1 MDGVLYSA
9 KENRRRRTE
18 RGTMAKLIILNQ
30 EKSTEHELGEFNT
43 LGRHP
48 DNTVQILD
56 RIISKTHCQV
66 VAEDDGYI
74 IRDLGSMNG
83 TYVNGVRVEN
93 MQLSDGDEISI
104 GTTKLVY
111 RTSNLAGRQPPPTP
125 AAMNAQAPRGNSPY
139 PGVPTSRPVT
149 PQQSFFQPPEVLSR
163 VSIMP
168 TGIDSHVM
176 ARLEGEGEIDFRPER
191 EIKDERQLRRDYE
204 KLRIAHELA
213 QAVGLEPDLDR
224 LLGKILDKTFE
235 LLAADRGVILLVNPS
250 SNELEARAVKQKDT
264 EEEEIVL
271 STTIINEVIEKKTAV
286 LSSDAAVDSRFSAA
300 HSIIMQGIRSTMCVP
315 MLHQTQLL
323 GIIHLDSQNIAN
335 AFTEKDLQILTGIA
349 NQAAT
354 AIDNAEKARKLEND
368 ARARRD
374 FEKLLPPEIVEQV
387 MSGEVSLERG
397 GEARDTTVM
406 FTDIRGFT
414 ALSDG
419 ADPQEIVAMLND
431 YFERMVEII
440 HNNRGTLDKFMGDGI
455 MALFGAPLPH
465 PDHAFAAV
473 KASMEMVAEVE
484 RFNSSLLSRGKPP
497 IGVGIGLTTG
507 NVVTGYLGSSR
518 SMEYTAI
525 GDEVNMA
532 SRFCGE
538 AKAGQVLISEET
550 MRRIN
555 TRIESQRISITVKG
569 KRGELIVYEV
579 LGSSKAQSRG
589 PTRPASWM
597 DATNAAGNIPPYR
610 R

>member
-1 MDGVLYSA
+1 
-9 KENRRRRTE
+9 
-18 RGTMAKLIILNQ
+18 MAKLIILNQ
-30 EKSTEHELGEFNT
+30 EKATEHELGEFNT

-66 VAEDDGYI
+66 VAEDGGYI

-93 MQLSDGDEISI
+93 MQLNDGDEISI

-111 RTSNLAGRQPPPTP
+111 RTSQAPAQQSPPPTP
-125 AAMNAQAPRGNSPY
+125 TVTAAQPARNSSPY
-139 PGVPTSRPVT
+139 PGVPTSRPMQPP
-149 PQQSFFQPPEVLSR
+149 PQPQSFFQPPELLSR

-176 ARLEGEGEIDFRPER
+176 ARIEGERERDFRPER

-224 LLGKILDKTFE
+224 LLSKILDKTFE
-235 LLAADRGVILLVNPS
+235 LLAADRGVILLVNPA
-250 SNELEARAVKQKDT
+250 SNELEARAVKQKNA

-286 LSSDAAVDSRFSAA
+286 LSSDAAIDSRFSGA

-387 MSGEVSLERG
+387 MSGEVKLERG

-414 ALSDG
+414 AMSDG

-473 KASMEMVAEVE
+473 KASIEMVAEVE
-484 RFNSSLLSRGKPP
+484 RFNASLISRGKHP

-555 TRIESQRISITVKG
+555 TRMETQRLSVTVKG
-569 KRGELIVYEV
+569 KRGELIVYEA
-579 LGSSKAQSRG
+579 LGHMKAQGRG
-589 PTRPASWM
+589 PTRPAAWM

>member
-1 MDGVLYSA
+1 
-9 KENRRRRTE
+9 
-18 RGTMAKLIILNQ
+18 MAKLIIINQ
-30 EKSTEHELGEFNT
+30 ERSTEYELGEFNT

-66 VAEDDGYI
+66 VAEDGGFI

-83 TYVNGVRVEN
+83 TYVNGVRVEST
-93 MQLSDGDEISI
+93 QLNDGDEISL
-104 GTTKLVY
+104 GTTKLIF
-111 RTSNLAGRQPPPTP
+111 RAGSAPKVAPPVAPAPAAPPAKAAVAPAPPPVP
-125 AAMNAQAPRGNSPY
+125 PSPGPSSRAY
-139 PGVPTSRPVT
+139 PGVSGRAYPSAPL
-149 PQQSFFQPPEVLSR
+149 PPAQPPLSQSGDNLLPR
-163 VSIMP
+163 VTIMP
-168 TGIDSHVM
+168 GNVDSHVR
-176 ARLEGEGEIDFRPER
+176 ARLEGERERDFRPER
-191 EIKDERQLRRDYE
+191 EIKDEKQLRRDYE

-213 QAVGLEPDLDR
+213 NAVGLEPDLDR
-224 LLGKILDKTFE
+224 LLSKILDKTFE
-235 LLAADRGVILLVNPS
+235 LLAADRGVILLVNQ
-250 SNELEARAVKQKDT
+250 SNELEARAVKQKNET
-264 EEEEIVL
+264 EEEIVL

-286 LSSDAAVDSRFSAA
+286 LSSDAAMDSRFSGA

-315 MLHQTQLL
+315 MLHHDQLL
-323 GIIHLDSQNIAN
+323 GIIHLDSQIVAN
-335 AFTEKDLQILTGIA
+335 AFTEKDLQILSGIA

-374 FEKLLPPEIVEQV
+374 FEKLLPPEIVEHV
-387 MSGEVSLERG
+387 MSGEVKLERG

-414 ALSDG
+414 AMSDG
-419 ADPQEIVAMLND
+419 ADPQEIVDMLND

-440 HNNRGTLDKFMGDGI
+440 HENRGTLDKFMGDGI

-473 KASMEMVAEVE
+473 KASIEMLAEVE
-484 RFNSSLLSRGKPP
+484 RFNIHLKSKGKKP

-525 GDEVNMA
+525 GDEVNVA

-538 AKAGQVLISEET
+538 AKGGQILISEET
-550 MRRIN
+550 MKRITGRID
-555 TRIESQRISITVKG
+555 TRELSVTVKG
-569 KRGELIVYEV
+569 KKGELKVFEV
-579 LGSSKAQSRG
+579 IGLTRTPNRG
-589 PTRPASWM
+589 TRPAAWM